1 MIKTVRQISE
11 PYPSL
16 EEALDALAGVQ
27 ALPGTRFCYVIPET
41 RVVVSIGD
49 CEVGKEYQG
58 GIKGQVEVI
67 LPVAKRIEVWT
78 VQLAQYRLAREQDIE
93 LIDTTVK
100 SGYNFLA
107 PRWDMVMR
115 HKHGEITDADY
126 TAEFL
131 PLMIASQAEVPEQW
145 DWLLGHSRIALG
157 CYCRAG
163 AFCHRHLLVDVLE
176 ARAKRKGITFVY
188 HGELKRATS

>member
-27 ALPGTRFCYVIPET
+27 ALPGTRFAYVKPSDFT
-41 RVVVSIGD
+41 VVVIAD
-49 CEVGKEYQG
+49 CEVGSEYLG
-58 GIKGQVEVI
+58 GIKNQEEVI
-67 LPVAKRIEVWT
+67 LPVAQRIEVWT
-78 VQLAQYRLAREQDIE
+78 VQMAQYRLAREEGIE
-93 LIDTTVK
+93 MIDTTVK
-100 SGYNFLA
+100 SGHNFLA

-115 HKHGEITDADY
+115 HKHGEITDAEY

-131 PLMIASQAEVPEQW
+131 PLMEATQAECPDRW
-145 DWLLGHSRIALG
+145 DWLLSHNRIALA

-163 AFCHRHLLVDVLE
+163 AFCHRHLLVDILE
-176 ARAKRKGITFVY
+176 KRAKKKGITFVY
-188 HGELKRATS
+188 HGELTRATP